1 MVFTINIEKGKI
13 TEVFDGNCNKVLKYT
28 QIIKNK
34 ELNDSKKIIAGNL
47 NELMSKVR
55 FQVNEWKCTK

>member
-13 TEVFDGNCNKVLKYT
+13 TEVFDSNCNKVLKYT

-47 NELMSKVR
+47 NELMCKVR
-55 FQVNEWKCTK
+55 FQVNEWKSTK